1 MVNKS
6 SLEQGGE
13 GEGAG
18 GAVTMV
24 IKHGFSTDS
33 GKQESRGEKT

>member
-6 SLEQGGE
+6 SLEQALGG
-13 GEGAG
+13 GI
-18 GAVTMV
+18 VTIV

-33 GKQESRGEKT
+33 GKP

>member
-6 SLEQGGE
+6 SLERAFGR
-13 GEGAG
+13 G
-18 GAVTMV
+18 GAVTIA

-33 GKQESRGEKT
+33 EKP